1 MNIKYSYL
9 LSILGFVL
17 TGWGAGMISVHYVIG
32 NSSPI
37 NSVNA
42 IGLLLAVIG
51 MGIVIVSL
59 SKLKGQWSFEVIDE

>member
-9 LSILGFVL
+9 LSILGFVMS
-17 TGWGAGMISVHYVIG
+17 GWGAGMISVHYVIG

-37 NSVNA
+37 NSINA
-42 IGLLLAVIG
+42 LGLLLAVIG

-59 SKLKGQWSFEVIDE
+59 SKLKGQWSFEVIEE